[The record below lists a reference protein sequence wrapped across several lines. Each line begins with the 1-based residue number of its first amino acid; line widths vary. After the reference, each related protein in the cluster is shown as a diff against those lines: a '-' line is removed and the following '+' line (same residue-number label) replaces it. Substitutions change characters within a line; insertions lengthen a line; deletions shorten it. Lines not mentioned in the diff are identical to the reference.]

1 MPATA
6 RAASTTASSPGADPA
21 TAPVSAVDLEQAARL
36 RLAVGRL
43 ARQLRR
49 RSGGLTLSQLSALSS
64 VALLEPVRLGDLAA
78 RECVA
83 APTMTRIAAR
93 LVESGLCERREA
105 PDDARSAL
113 HTTTPAGRRS
123 LGSVRAERTQ
133 LLARR
138 LEALSDEQRL
148 HLPQAVA
155 LLEALVAGD
164 EG

>member
-1 MPATA
+1 MRAT
-6 RAASTTASSPGADPA
+6 TTSSGSA
-21 TAPVSAVDLEQAARL
+21 AVDTEQAARL

-49 RSGGLTLSQLSALSS
+49 RSGGLTLSQLSALAS
-64 VALLEPVRLGDLAA
+64 VELLEPVRLSDLAA

-83 APTMTRIAAR
+83 GPTMTRIAAR
-93 LVESGLCERREA
+93 LVESGLCERRES

-113 HTTTPAGRRS
+113 LTTTAAGRRA
-123 LGSVRAERTQ
+123 LRAVRAERTQ
-133 LLARR
+133 LLAQR
-138 LEALSDEQRL
+138 LEALPDEQRAR
-148 HLPQAVA
+148 LPEVVA